1 MEKLYEILK
10 DVFEFEEIDDAMS
23 YETSEEWDSFTHMN
37 LIVSLEEKYSL
48 RFTKEEIVEMLDIT
62 TIIMVLKR
70 KGIKFD

>member
-48 RFTKEEIVEMLDIT
+48 RFTKEFM
-62 TIIMVLKR
+62 
-70 KGIKFD
+70 